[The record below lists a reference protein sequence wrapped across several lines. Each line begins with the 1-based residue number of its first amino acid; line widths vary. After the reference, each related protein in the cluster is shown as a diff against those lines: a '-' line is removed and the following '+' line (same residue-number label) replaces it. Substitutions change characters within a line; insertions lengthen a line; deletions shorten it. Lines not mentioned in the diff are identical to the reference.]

1 MHNDEYCL
9 IGFLNVVF
17 ILLPNDSTE
26 VVYLVLNTLLEKVG
40 MLCVCVCVCVCV
52 CACACLFVC
61 VCVLEL
67 CNNLVNNIS
76 KTIY

>member
-52 CACACLFVC
+52 LVC
-61 VCVLEL
+61 VRVCVR
-67 CNNLVNNIS
+67 VVQ
-76 KTIY
+76 